1 MFVHPRIHSPTAVWV
16 QPRALGRRHAGR
28 PQALATKTGAGRGST
43 PTFHAGARAAA
54 ASAD

>member
-1 MFVHPRIHSPTAVWV
+1 MQPPIHTHTVVWV

-28 PQALATKTGAGRGST
+28 PQALATKTGACGDST
-43 PTFHAGARAAA
+43 PAFHAGGRAAA